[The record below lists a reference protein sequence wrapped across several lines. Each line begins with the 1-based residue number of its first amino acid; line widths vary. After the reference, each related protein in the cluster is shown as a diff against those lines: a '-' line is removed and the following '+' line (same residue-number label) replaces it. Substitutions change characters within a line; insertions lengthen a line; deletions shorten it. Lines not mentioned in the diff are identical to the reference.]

1 MPQGEALDVFSWL
14 DWEETTL
21 REAVL
26 SQDAKGI
33 QHAMQ
38 HLETALGSNA
48 YLVGGSLTLADV
60 VIYVGLLPIQVSN
73 SSVTWRLLVTLRKD
87 VRMHTDAQR
96 V

>member
-1 MPQGEALDVFSWL
+1 MDVFSWL

-26 SQDAKGI
+26 SQGAEGI

-38 HLETALGSNA
+38 HLQTALGSNA

-60 VIYVGLLPIQVSN
+60 VIYVGLLPIQVRKL
-73 SSVTWRLLVTLRKD
+73 SVTWRLLVTLRIQIL
-87 VRMHTDAQR
+87 MHRGSDLHQCS
-96 V
+96 